1 MFMSASHSEIETWVE
16 CERKHFYRYGKRL
29 ESKEDN
35 ETMSRGNIIHEVL
48 SEYYLQRKLGADHF
62 AAMEHALPYLGRATD
77 RYNLYDAEKMQA
89 LCRTLLYWYWE
100 TYQNDTWKILEV
112 EVDYKVQL
120 TSDFQLPV
128 KIDLIVEDPFDGI
141 GLVDHKV
148 CYDFFS
154 VDKVD
159 MSPQLPRY
167 LAVAL
172 ELGIKPNFLMYNQ
185 IRWRNTKD
193 NQADPTLRFQR
204 TPVPVTTE
212 KVVTIMRE
220 HMMSAEKISHLR
232 SLGVE
237 KWEQNVVRNPSACQY
252 CNFKDLCDADMNNR
266 DAQLTQ
272 DSFYRERVRRDV
284 AQEVVS

>member
-35 ETMSRGNIIHEVL
+35 ETMARGNIIHEVL
-48 SEYYLQRKLGADHF
+48 SEYYLQRKLGADHVE
-62 AAMEHALPYLGRATD
+62 AATHALPYLGTALD
-77 RYNLYDAEKMQA
+77 RYDLYDAEKMRGVC
-89 LCRTLLYWYWE
+89 LTLLYWYWE
-100 TYQNDTWKILEV
+100 TYANDSWKILEV

-120 TSDFQLPV
+120 TSEFTLPV

-141 GLVDHKV
+141 GLIDHKV
-148 CYDFFS
+148 CYDFFN

-167 LAVAL
+167 MAVAL

-185 IRWRNTKD
+185 LRWRNTKD
-193 NQADPTLRFQR
+193 NLADPRERFQR

-220 HMMSAEKISHLR
+220 HMISAERISQLR
-232 SLGVE
+232 SSGAE
-237 KWEQNVVRNPSACQY
+237 QWEQSIVRSPSACQY
-252 CNFKDLCDADMNNR
+252 CNFKELCDADLNNR

-272 DSFYRERVRRDV
+272 DSFYKIRAKRDV
-284 AQEVVS
+284 VPEVVS